1 MPATVRRNRL
11 PRWPRPKVSRPSARA
26 SAKSRSSIAITRQ
39 PWALARAMSW
49 LTAAR
54 SRPSRVV
61 AQASSRSRGIV
72 CGLPNGLPAGS
83 STTQSKWPAL
93 RSTATRGKPAS
104 SAVVGTGRHG
114 WVQEASRYPA
124 IPLGLVADVVADRT
138 GGDLRRPRF
147 GPVGEPDRA
156 GQPVATVRPVGQI
169 PQRGGQLQLQPALLR
184 VDQDGAVAKRIPRVS
199 IGGQKPAGRLPL
211 LPPLRLGE
219 PGRVQMLTGMEQ
231 PPPTADDADST
242 LRDTRLH
249 TSQPRG
255 EEVQTPPVSA
265 SCESSRYHRSRGGI
279 ARPGRDRPAE
289 RGVHRR
295 RAAPAHP
302 APRPAAAC
310 GCGRPVGRHHKR
322 RRDRAKWARHRDDL
336 LQE

>member
-1 MPATVRRNRL
+1 MGPG
-11 PRWPRPKVSRPSARA
+11 
-26 SAKSRSSIAITRQ
+26 
-39 PWALARAMSW
+39 
-49 LTAAR
+49 
-54 SRPSRVV
+54 
-61 AQASSRSRGIV
+61 GIQV
-72 CGLPNGLPAGS
+72 
-83 STTQSKWPAL
+83 
-93 RSTATRGKPAS
+93 
-104 SAVVGTGRHG
+104 
-114 WVQEASRYPA
+114 PA

-219 PGRVQMLTGMEQ
+219 PGRVQRLTGMEQ

-255 EEVQTPPVSA
+255 EEVQTPLLLPALGSVGVAAHSPSPA
-265 SCESSRYHRSRGGI
+265 ADRSGQP
-279 ARPGRDRPAE
+279 RPQTPDRPPQTGTLVQQVPIGAQPLVLAGAGD
-289 RGVHRR
+289 R
-295 RAAPAHP
+295 
-302 APRPAAAC
+302 PRPAAGTGSRQCPLPASPVDITEAEAASL
-310 GCGRPVGRHHKR
+310 GQVVTGQPSEVFTDGAQHQLILRRGRQPRADADARWGRHHKR
-322 RRDRAKWARHRDDL
+322 RGDRAKWARHRDDL